1 MAITAP
7 DNEKAGA
14 AGRHPSAGHRG
25 TALFRI
31 YAIINKQ
38 FSSEAL
44 FVMLTFRKGLKDGI
58 PIALG
63 YISVSFA
70 FGMLAVE
77 KGLPLWSPIL
87 LSITNFTGTGQ
98 FAGIDLISANAGL
111 PEVIFT
117 LLVINIRYMLMSL
130 SLSQKLVRTMPVWQ
144 RMVLAF
150 GNTDEI
156 FGVCIRQSEPLPMRY
171 MMGII
176 LCSYSGWNAGT
187 VLGVLASSALPSMV
201 RAALGITLYAMFIA
215 IIVPP
220 ARDSKPIM
228 KVILFSVL
236 LSCLFAYVP
245 LISSLGSGWRITIC
259 GVISAG
265 LAAWLFPLDIK
276 DSGDEQEAAG

>member
-1 MAITAP
+1 M
-7 DNEKAGA
+7 
-14 AGRHPSAGHRG
+14 
-25 TALFRI
+25 
-31 YAIINKQ
+31 
-38 FSSEAL
+38 
-44 FVMLTFRKGLKDGI
+44 MTFRRGFKDGI

-77 KGLPLWSPIL
+77 KGLPLWSPVL

-98 FAGIDLISANAGL
+98 FAGIDLITSNAGL
-111 PEVIFT
+111 YEVIFT

-130 SLSQKLVRTMPVWQ
+130 SLSQRLDKDISVLG
-144 RMVLAF
+144 RMIISF

-156 FGVCIRQSEPLPMRY
+156 FGVCIQQKNPLTMRY

-187 VLGVLASSALPSMV
+187 VLGVLVSSALPDMV
-201 RAALGITLYAMFIA
+201 RTALGIALYAMFIA
-215 IIVPP
+215 IIIPP

-228 KVILFSVL
+228 KVVLLSVL
-236 LSCLFAYVP
+236 LSCVLRFVP
-245 LISSLGSGWRITIC
+245 FISGLGNGWIIIIC

-265 LAAWLFPLDIK
+265 LAAYFFPVTVK
-276 DSGDEQEAAG
+276 DTDEPDDREVC